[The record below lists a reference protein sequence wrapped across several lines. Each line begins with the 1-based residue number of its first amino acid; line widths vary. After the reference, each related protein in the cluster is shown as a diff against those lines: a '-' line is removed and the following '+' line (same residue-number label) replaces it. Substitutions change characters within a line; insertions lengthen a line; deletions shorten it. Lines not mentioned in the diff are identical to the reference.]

1 VQRDQSYY
9 SDPNLTFR
17 TEGEHLMKAGLAI
30 ALVLVSSAALG
41 ADVVRHP
48 LGGGSTFPIARAVSV
63 PAGFETIW
71 HSGIT
76 PAPADPKAPPGTP
89 AYWGDTKAQTL
100 SVFARIKESLDQ
112 LGLGFGDVVKMT
124 VFLAGDPATGGR
136 MNFDGFMAGYG
147 QFFGTKDQPNLPAR
161 STVQVASLV
170 QPGMLVEI
178 EVVLVKPAR

>member
-1 VQRDQSYY
+1 
-9 SDPNLTFR
+9 
-17 TEGEHLMKAGLAI
+17 MKTGLALAL
-30 ALVLVSSAALG
+30 ALVSTAALG

-63 PAGFETIW
+63 PASYETIW

-76 PAPADPKAPPGTP
+76 PAPADPKAPPGTS
-89 AYWGDTKAQTL
+89 AYWGDTKAQSL
-100 SVFARIKESLDQ
+100 SVFARIKESLDA

-136 MNFDGFMAGYG
+136 MNFDGFMEAYS
-147 QFFGTKDQPNLPAR
+147 QFFGTKDQPKLPAR
-161 STVQVASLV
+161 STVQVAGLV

>member
-1 VQRDQSYY
+1 
-9 SDPNLTFR
+9 
-17 TEGEHLMKAGLAI
+17 MKTALALAL
-30 ALVLVSSAALG
+30 ALVSTPALG

-63 PAGFETIW
+63 PANYETIW

-76 PAPADPKAPPGTP
+76 PTPADSKAQPGTP
-89 AYWGDTKAQTL
+89 TYWGDTKTQSL

-136 MNFDGFMAGYG
+136 MNFDGFMEAYS
-147 QFFGTKDQPNLPAR
+147 QFFGTREQPKLPAR
-161 STVQVASLV
+161 STVQVAGLA